1 MDIKKL
7 ANVIECLALFK
18 VIGQTWKNV
27 TESKKMHSHEKNKKS
42 KMFRVICYS

>member
-18 VIGQTWKNV
+18 VIGQTWTNV
-27 TESKKMHSHEKNKKS
+27 IES
-42 KMFRVICYS
+42 